1 MHARIF
7 DEGAAMAETIA
18 ELQAKVKALL
28 ATVVGRPSQYRLR
41 EINER
46 LAEMLR
52 RTERGDRRS
61 ASGGAPAGH
70 P

>member
-1 MHARIF
+1 
-7 DEGAAMAETIA
+7 MAETIA

-28 ATVVGRPSQYRLR
+28 ATVVSRSSQYRLR

-52 RTERGDRRS
+52 RTERGDRGPV
-61 ASGGAPAGH
+61 SGGAPAGH
-70 P
+70 S